1 MEIKPQLSLALCALL
16 AAGCAGHK
24 TRQGVSFTKDEPPP
38 TVQAPSNPPPCE
50 AGDRPV
56 WVLPVFSTGY
66 VAGAA
71 NQTSDVYVGP
81 HSVTSMVEPGHW
93 ASQEEAELQGKP
105 YVSPSSNRIVYPDT
119 QSSETLRRG
128 SGEMEVAAPK
138 RLPTN
143 TASTD
148 STPSPAPETVPKPT
162 PPPRSEP
169 LSTPSPAPEE
179 MPDLPSATPSPSSS
193 RLSTG
198 QFQVVSNT
206 PSELV
211 FRGGQV
217 GEDYSVDLANGKK
230 VEIKYLSENEV
241 KLTADQ
247 ASRTVVIKGLDSPVK
262 VRLKSQ

>member
-1 MEIKPQLSLALCALL
+1 VNLCLL
-16 AAGCAGHK
+16 
-24 TRQGVSFTKDEPPP
+24 R
-38 TVQAPSNPPPCE
+38 AP
-50 AGDRPV
+50 
-56 WVLPVFSTGY
+56 
-66 VAGAA
+66 
-71 NQTSDVYVGP
+71 
-81 HSVTSMVEPGHW
+81 
-93 ASQEEAELQGKP
+93 
-105 YVSPSSNRIVYPDT
+105 
-119 QSSETLRRG
+119 LRKKCPI
-128 SGEMEVAAPK
+128 S
-138 RLPTN
+138 
-143 TASTD
+143 
-148 STPSPAPETVPKPT
+148 
-162 PPPRSEP
+162 
-169 LSTPSPAPEE
+169 
-179 MPDLPSATPSPSSS
+179 PSATPSPSSS